1 MYALLFTLLGVVY
14 VTGLFVPLM
23 DNDSAHHANIALHM
37 HLTGDYFSLVD
48 YGQDYLD
55 KPHLHFWLA
64 AISYK
69 IFGVTGFA
77 YKFPSFLFTLLGI
90 FSVYRLG
97 RLLYDNATGQ
107 LAALISATAF
117 AGVLANNDVRMEAIL
132 TASIALATWQLTG
145 FIQTKKMIC
154 LAGAALGL
162 ALGFS
167 TKGHIGV
174 FVPAVGAFFY
184 ILYRRDWALFYSW
197 KWLVMVALFALFIAP
212 VVYAYYLQY
221 NLHPEKVVRGKDHIN
236 GVKFILLNQSVERF
250 GGTMGSD
257 AKNDYLFFF
266 HSFLWAFAPWSIISY
281 IALVQRI
288 RRWRHAGEEWLSAGV
303 IITLALVVSLSGFK
317 LPHYLNVVFP
327 AASVLTASWL
337 IRQQPDANGVWG
349 LQVFISGL
357 LIFLSLSLH
366 VWAFPIQQTWVV
378 MAAVLLLAL
387 PIYFWRSHFYS
398 RLQRAVAIS
407 AAVLILSFFLLNT
420 SFYPQLLSYQ
430 AGNELAFQSKGK
442 INPARV
448 YSWEDTYS
456 SSFYFYTA
464 SPRRR
469 FADSVL
475 NSPEPAWLL
484 FDQRQEEAVR
494 QAGYQLGQRFT
505 HRDYEITKLDIKFV
519 NPEKRD
525 SQCTELVLAEIRRMP
540 DQRVE

>member
-1 MYALLFTLLGVVY
+1 MYALLFLLLGMVY

-23 DNDSAHHANIALHM
+23 DNDSAHHANIALYM
-37 HLTGDYFSLVD
+37 HLTGDYFSLID

-64 AISYK
+64 AFSYK
-69 IFGVTGFA
+69 LFGVTGFA

-97 RLLYDNATGQ
+97 RLLYDTATGQ
-107 LAALISATAF
+107 LAALVAATAF

-132 TASIALATWQLTG
+132 TASIALATWQLAG
-145 FIQTKKMIC
+145 FIQTKKMIY

-184 ILYRRDWALFYSW
+184 ILYRRDWSLFYSW

-212 VVYAYYLQY
+212 VVYAYHLQY

-266 HSFLWAFAPWSIISY
+266 HSFLWAFAPWSIAAY
-281 IALVQRI
+281 IAVVQRI
-288 RRWRHAGEEWLSAGV
+288 RRWRQAGEEWLSPGV
-303 IITLALVVSLSGFK
+303 ILTLALVVSLSGFK

-337 IRQQPDANGVWG
+337 IRQQPDARGVWG

-366 VWAFPIQQTWVV
+366 VWAFPVQQTWVV
-378 MAAVLLLAL
+378 MGAVLLLAL
-387 PIYFWRSHFYS
+387 PIYFWRSQFYS

-420 SFYPQLLSYQ
+420 SFYPQLLRYQ
-430 AGNELAFQSKGK
+430 AGNELAFQSKGT

-494 QAGYQLGQRFT
+494 KAGYQLGERFT
-505 HRDYEITKLDIKFV
+505 HRDYEITKLDLKFV
-519 NPEKRD
+519 NPEKRE
-525 SQCTELVLAEIRRMP
+525 SQCTQLVVARISR
-540 DQRVE
+540 